1 MHYKY
6 ITETFFL
13 MDNKHRKFFV
23 MKQSKGCIFTPKKR
37 QNTFG
42 GRALP
47 GPAGGVREREEGEE
61 AYL

>member
-1 MHYKY
+1 
-6 ITETFFL
+6 
-13 MDNKHRKFFV
+13 MDNKHMKFFV
-23 MKQSKGCIFTPKKR
+23 MKQSKGCIFTPKKQ

-47 GPAGGVREREEGEE
+47 GPAGGLREGEGGEE